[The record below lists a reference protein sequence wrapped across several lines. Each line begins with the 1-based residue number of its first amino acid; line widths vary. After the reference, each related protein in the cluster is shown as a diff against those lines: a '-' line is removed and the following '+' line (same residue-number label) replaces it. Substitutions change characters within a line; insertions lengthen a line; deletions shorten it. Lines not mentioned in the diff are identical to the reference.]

1 MPINL
6 LWLLVGFE
14 LALLIG
20 LVCWAAW
27 LLVENKAM
35 HQRIYDLSGTEG
47 RLTVRVHWLEH
58 QIEKMKGKESTELGE
73 LKEPGHVVAGE
84 DKGKS

>member
-1 MPINL
+1 MAVNH

-14 LALLIG
+14 LALVIG
-20 LVCWAAW
+20 SVYWTV
-27 LLVENKAM
+27 LLLLKNKAM

-58 QIEKMKGKESTELGE
+58 QLEQMKGKESEGF
-73 LKEPGHVVAGE
+73 
-84 DKGKS
+84 